1 MTTLFTQAELVTYL
15 QQPVSTDAYDLA
27 HELTEDAI
35 MGEAAGRLAD
45 PPQHGVKAVAIAVA
59 ARSLTNPAG
68 VRSESAGSVA
78 VTYRDMQAGGVE
90 LTADERR
97 RLRRAV
103 GLISGAGSINI
114 APDEREP
121 RDAFRC
127 ST

>member
-1 MTTLFTQAELVTYL
+1 MVIFSQAELATFL

-35 MGEAAGRLAD
+35 LGEVGDRLTD
-45 PPQHGVKAVAIAVA
+45 PPQRGVKAVAIAVA

-78 VTYRDMQAGGVE
+78 VTYRDAQAGGVE

-103 GLISGAGSINI
+103 GLVSGAGSIDI
-114 APDEREP
+114 APAETP
-121 RDAFRC
+121 GPNTVFRR
-127 ST
+127 SL